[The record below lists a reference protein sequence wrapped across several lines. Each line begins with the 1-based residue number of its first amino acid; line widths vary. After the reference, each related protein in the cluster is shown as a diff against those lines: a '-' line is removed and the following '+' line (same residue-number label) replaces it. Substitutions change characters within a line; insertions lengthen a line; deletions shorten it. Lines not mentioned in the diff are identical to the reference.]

1 MSDVLT
7 QILATKKSE
16 VASARL
22 LRSEA
27 DVLRE
32 AQSRQDLR
40 GFAQALEDKIARG
53 LPAVIAEV
61 KKASPSKGVLR
72 EPFVPAEIAATYAAH
87 GAACL
92 SVLTDVQY
100 FQGSYDA
107 LRQARAAC
115 ALPVLRKDF
124 MIDTYQIAHARAL
137 GADCILLIVAAL
149 SRAQL
154 RELFACARAL
164 DLDVLVEV
172 HERSEL
178 DAALELDTTLI
189 GINNRN
195 LRTFATRLD
204 TTLDLL
210 ADIPAGKRVISESGI
225 ATTDDVARLRAHGV
239 DAFLVG
245 ETFMR
250 AEDPGAALHALF
262 FAGNG
267 AAPLCPEPSA
277 PRGARAGA

>member
-1 MSDVLT
+1 MNDVLAR
-7 QILATKKSE
+7 ILETKKVE
-16 VASARL
+16 VASARQM
-22 LRSEA
+22 RSEA

-40 GFAQALEDKIARG
+40 GFAQAIEEKIARG

-72 EPFVPAEIAATYAAH
+72 DPFHPADIAATYAAH

-149 SRAQL
+149 SRQQL
-154 RELFACARAL
+154 FEFEAAARELA
-164 DLDVLVEV
+164 LDVLVEV
-172 HERSEL
+172 HDRDEL
-178 DAALELDTTLI
+178 DVALELETSLI

-195 LRTFATRLD
+195 LRTFETRLE
-204 TTLDLL
+204 TTLELL
-210 ADIPAGKRVISESGI
+210 AAVPPGKRVVTESGI
-225 ATTDDVARLRAHGV
+225 ATPEDVARLRSRDV
-239 DAFLVG
+239 QAFLVG
-245 ETFMR
+245 EAFMR
-250 AEDPGAALHALF
+250 ADDPGLALRALF
-262 FAGNG
+262 F
-267 AAPLCPEPSA
+267 
-277 PRGARAGA
+277 